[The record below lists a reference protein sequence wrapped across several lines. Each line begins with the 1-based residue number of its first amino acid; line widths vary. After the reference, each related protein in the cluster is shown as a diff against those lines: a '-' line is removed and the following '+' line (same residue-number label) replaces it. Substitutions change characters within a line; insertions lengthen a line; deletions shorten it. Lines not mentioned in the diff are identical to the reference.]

1 MLLCVILVWPT
12 KFENSLSF
20 CKTCLMLEN
29 MRVLIENLNFGKIG
43 FKTSV
48 FEKTFHLILM
58 HFIHKIQCFEFLC
71 KNAVFFKKLIFPEFR
86 PIEPIFQSIEIAIKI
101 CYESLSVSIDAR
113 LVLDQSKHFWPIESN
128 FRSVENH
135 IESFLKTE
143 FLTCSSLFKLFFKT
157 LSLYSIGPR
166 VQTRFLSFSTKIIQG
181 FLSSKAGK
189 TFIPLLFFYF

>member
-1 MLLCVILVWPT
+1 M
-12 KFENSLSF
+12 F
-20 CKTCLMLEN
+20 
-29 MRVLIENLNFGKIG
+29 ENLNFGKTG
-43 FKTSV
+43 FQTSV
-48 FEKTFHLILM
+48 FEKY
-58 HFIHKIQCFEFLC
+58 FLSYSC
-71 KNAVFFKKLIFPEFR
+71 ISSIKFNALRSFCNFLLYFSRNFFFFFFFLNFDRSKVFFDWSKLQLKVLAWLCVFR
-86 PIEPIFQSIEIAIKI
+86 SIEPIFRSIE
-101 CYESLSVSIDAR
+101 S
-113 LVLDQSKHFWPIESN
+113 
-128 FRSVENH
+128 H